1 VAQELKSM
9 ASTDAAQWAAQPA
22 AAKRFV
28 VLVTVAGAIALGGS
42 LPLSFPRSALFLV
55 LLAASCVTSAWKI
68 NLPIPL
74 ASGSTLSV
82 SYAADLMA
90 LVLLGPKSALVIAV
104 AGAWTQCT
112 YRVRKRYP
120 IYRTAFSAASEALTM
135 AATGAVYLRL
145 GGPLGA
151 LDFTTLA
158 GPLVGAIATY
168 FVINTGLVAGAIAL
182 STGRTWWDVWCHDFL
197 WSGASFMVAGTAG
210 ALAAVIVDR
219 GQHWL
224 ALLLVAPVYLTYR
237 TYQIFV
243 GRLEDERRHLAD
255 VRRLHLETVNAL
267 SQARVAERALAEEK
281 ERLAQTLG
289 EMTRLEAMSH
299 QLLEREQAA
308 RASAEQ
314 ANRLKDQFLA
324 MVSHELRTPLNAVL
338 GWADMLRSGHVA
350 EQRRDRAFQAI
361 YDGAKRQSQLID
373 DLLDVA
379 RIMSGKLR
387 LSRRAVDMN
396 AIVRDATELLQPAAD
411 VKKIQLSIDADPS
424 VPPIHGD
431 ASRLQQI
438 VWNLLSNALK
448 FTPEEGAVH
457 VRVRRADGAVEFAV
471 TDTGQGIPVDFLQSV
486 FEPFRQAD
494 ASSTRAHGGLG
505 LGLSIV
511 RHLVEAHGGTVSAES
526 GGAKRGATFTVWL
539 PVRAVTNDTVG
550 PLEVGYHTDPDDRD
564 PIGAA
569 SSLAGI
575 SVLVVD
581 DDSASR
587 EVIAAYL
594 ETRQARVTMA
604 HSTESALQQL
614 ARERIDVLIADI
626 AMPGEDGYSLVR
638 RLRALPGSVASV
650 PAIALTAFAR
660 TEDRQQ
666 SLKAGFHLH
675 LAKPIDAHALVSA
688 VASLG
693 RLNPT

>member
-1 VAQELKSM
+1 MTPNDGERW
-9 ASTDAAQWAAQPA
+9 ASQPA
-22 AAKRFV
+22 AAKQYV
-28 VLVTVAGAIALGGS
+28 TLVTAAGTAAFGVA
-42 LPLSFPRSALFLV
+42 LPFAFTRPPLFLV

-90 LVLLGPKSALVIAV
+90 LALLGPQPALVIAV
-104 AGAWTQCT
+104 AGALTQCV
-112 YRVRKRYP
+112 YRVKRHYP
-120 IYRTAFSAASEALTM
+120 VYRTVFSAASEALTM
-135 AATGAVYLRL
+135 TATGAVYLRL
-145 GGPLGA
+145 GGPIGA
-151 LDFTTLA
+151 LDFVTLA

-168 FVINTGLVAGAIAL
+168 FVVNTGLVAGAIAL
-182 STGRTWWDVWCHDFL
+182 SARRSAWDVWCHDFL

-210 ALAAVIVDR
+210 AAAAVVVDR
-219 GQHWL
+219 GEHWL
-224 ALLLVAPVYLTYR
+224 AVLLVAPVYLTYR

-243 GRLEDERRHLAD
+243 GRLDDERRHLAD
-255 VRRLHLETVNAL
+255 VRRMHLETVAAL
-267 SQARVAERALAEEK
+267 SQTRVAERALAEEK

-350 EQRRDRAFQAI
+350 EKRRDRAFQAI

-387 LSRRAVDMN
+387 LTRRSVDVN
-396 AIVRDATELLQPAAD
+396 QIVRDAVELAQPLAEA
-411 VKKIQLSIDADPS
+411 KQIHLSIDADS
-424 VPPIHGD
+424 NVPPIHGD

-438 VWNLLSNALK
+438 VSNLVNNALK
-448 FTPEEGAVH
+448 FTPEDGAVQ
-457 VRVRRADGAVEFAV
+457 VRVRRAEGAAEIAV
-471 TDTGQGIPVDFLQSV
+471 TDTGQGIPVDFLDSV

-494 ASSTRAHGGLG
+494 ATSTRTHGGLG
-505 LGLSIV
+505 LGLAIV
-511 RHLVEAHGGTVSAES
+511 KHLVEAHGGTVSAES
-526 GGAKRGATFTVWL
+526 SGAERGATFTVWL
-539 PVRAVTNDTVG
+539 PVRAVSNDAVEA
-550 PLEVGYHTDPDDRD
+550 LEVGYEDR
-564 PIGAA
+564 GGGSVLA
-569 SSLAGI
+569 SLERI
-575 SVLVVD
+575 TVLVVD
-581 DDSASR
+581 DDPASR

-594 ETRQARVTMA
+594 ESRRAQVTTA
-604 HSTESALQQL
+604 DSAASALD
-614 ARERIDVLIADI
+614 RIAASPVDVLVADI

-638 RLRALPGSVASV
+638 RLRTMPGPPASI

-660 TEDRQQ
+660 AEDRQQ
-666 SLKAGFHLH
+666 ALRAGFQLH
-675 LAKPIDAHALVSA
+675 LAKPIDAQALVSA

-693 RLNPT
+693 RLNPI